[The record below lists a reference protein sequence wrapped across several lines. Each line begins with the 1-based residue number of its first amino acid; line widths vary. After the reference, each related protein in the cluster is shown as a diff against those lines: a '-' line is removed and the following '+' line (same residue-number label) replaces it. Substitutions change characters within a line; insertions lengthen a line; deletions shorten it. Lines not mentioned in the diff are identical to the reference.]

1 MELDAPDLGRRRLER
16 GDGRPRVDVEDADE
30 AVERHGGGERA
41 RGVGGEGDDPER
53 VAPDGGPRGGEVV
66 GAPGA
71 DGLVERP
78 RQEHRRGAVVGGG
91 RPRRRP
97 DGLLVGAVHGL
108 EPRELHRRDLG
119 RDVVVGE
126 RREEGTARRNPR
138 LARARS
144 GRGRSGECERG
155 EREERGLVGFRC
167 FF

>member
-1 MELDAPDLGRRRLER
+1 
-16 GDGRPRVDVEDADE
+16 
-30 AVERHGGGERA
+30 
-41 RGVGGEGDDPER
+41 
-53 VAPDGGPRGGEVV
+53 
-66 GAPGA
+66 
-71 DGLVERP
+71 
-78 RQEHRRGAVVGGG
+78 VVGGG

-144 GRGRSGECERG
+144 GWECE